1 MDRDVHRVEQNLLGL
16 LRRESARRDTRPGFR
31 THGQE
36 TAPAWVFTERALLL
50 EAINT
55 ERARRALPAV
65 TLEDVREVEM
75 TALGHADYAQK
86 LSWRCA
92 ELALGQAH
100 S

>member
-31 THGQE
+31 THRQE
-36 TAPAWVFTERALLL
+36 TAPAWVFAERALLL

-55 ERARRALPAV
+55 ERSRHALPAV
-65 TLEDVREVEM
+65 TLQDVRDVEM
-75 TALGHADYAQK
+75 TALGHIDYAKK

-92 ELALGQAH
+92 ELALGQAQP
-100 S
+100 

>member
-1 MDRDVHRVEQNLLGL
+1 MDRDVHHIEQNLLGL

-31 THGQE
+31 TCGQE
-36 TAPAWVFTERALLL
+36 TAPAWVFAERALLL

-65 TLEDVREVEM
+65 TLQDVRDVEM
-75 TALGHADYAQK
+75 TALGHIDYAQK

-92 ELALGQAH
+92 ELALGQAQP
-100 S
+100 

>member
-1 MDRDVHRVEQNLLGL
+1 MDRDVHRVEQNLIGL

-31 THGQE
+31 TQGQE
-36 TAPAWVFTERALLL
+36 TAPAWVFAERALLL
-50 EAINT
+50 EAINV

-65 TLEDVREVEM
+65 TFEDVRDIEM
-75 TALGHADYAQK
+75 TALGHSDYSQK

-100 S
+100 P